1 MIFGLNIQTH
11 YFIGI
16 IWYSFPNLNYISKE
30 KTSGKNKSK
39 VRNNNLKK
47 NRWPKK
53 SDSKT
58 IMFIMI
64 VCTVHLAKGIK
75 RSNKNN
81 TQKEKQMSER
91 AGMGREWKKNTAK
104 TGFSN

>member
-47 NRWPKK
+47 IAGQKRV
-53 SDSKT
+53 
-58 IMFIMI
+58 IQ
-64 VCTVHLAKGIK
+64 K
-75 RSNKNN
+75 RSC
-81 TQKEKQMSER
+81 S
-91 AGMGREWKKNTAK
+91 
-104 TGFSN
+104 S

>member
-16 IWYSFPNLNYISKE
+16 IWYSFPNSNYISKE

-47 NRWPKK
+47 IAGQKRV
-53 SDSKT
+53 
-58 IMFIMI
+58 IQ
-64 VCTVHLAKGIK
+64 K
-75 RSNKNN
+75 RSC
-81 TQKEKQMSER
+81 S
-91 AGMGREWKKNTAK
+91 
-104 TGFSN
+104 S